1 MRINSVLRLLLGVVL
16 LASCSEDTG
25 LTDTTKEEVAKLS
38 AMGVYEGEWQSG
50 TRTREIGKT
59 ILTVKK
65 DSMEFVLPEEWIV
78 SGSGIFLGMGDIFT
92 SDLFHGIS
100 LNPQFQGAVLQIHYT
115 WQGVSE
121 NACYVEMD
129 NGSFYNGNGDIF
141 HFTPVYGMYSFG
153 MTINDVPYRVDLIL
167 REKVTAMYDV
177 NTQMWSIMIP
187 PNRIAVVNLETGKT
201 VFEYDFNTNSGS
213 PMLVFNTTKKIY

>member
-1 MRINSVLRLLLGVVL
+1 MRINSVLRLLLGVML
-16 LASCSEDTG
+16 LISCSEDTG
-25 LTDTTKEEVAKLS
+25 LIDTTKEEITKLS
-38 AMGVYEGEWQSG
+38 AMGVYEGVWQSG
-50 TRTREIGKT
+50 TRTRESSKT

-65 DSMEFVLPEEWIV
+65 DSMEFVLPEEWLV
-78 SGSGIFLGMGDIFT
+78 SESGNLFGMGDIFA
-92 SDLFHGIS
+92 SEFFQGIS
-100 LNPQFQGAVLQIHYT
+100 LNPQFQNAVLQIHYT

-121 NACYVEMD
+121 YACYVEMD

-153 MTINDVPYRVDLIL
+153 MTINNVPYRVDLIL

-187 PNRIAVVNLETGKT
+187 PNRAEVVNLEADKT
-201 VFEYDFNTNSGS
+201 VFEYEFNTKSGS